1 LEIDQLEKI
10 IESLKEK
17 TTILELNYDEQNL
30 KINKTEMEMKEIEKT
45 LTNITEKYNHIRLTY
60 VPEKKIE
67 YVDDKEKYG
76 YKIVKVIKSRLIRK
90 KFRSYGIINHLKKCT
105 STFLQMTQK
114 TSKKEIKLQK
124 RFYL

>member
-90 KFRSYGIINHLKKCT
+90 KFRSYGIIT
-105 STFLQMTQK
+105 
-114 TSKKEIKLQK
+114 I
-124 RFYL
+124 